1 MQNNEQSNSHP
12 IRKFFQEKGYYIV
25 LFLCICAVGI
35 SGYLFVSNAISE
47 KNSAAEQ
54 TLSVATSA
62 TVPSE
67 AVSGS
72 ENAKA
77 GSSKTAQRPAESEP
91 AAAKPAQPNV
101 KEETPEVSSLDA
113 DEKVHAA
120 ASSIRVWPLSGEQLI
135 GYSADHLSYNA
146 TTQDWRTHDG
156 VDLLATS
163 GEPVRASCAG
173 TVTAVYDDDYLGT
186 TIVISH
192 AGGYTT
198 QYSNL
203 TAMPTV
209 SAGSEVAA
217 GDIIGAVGETA
228 ILEIA
233 DQPHLHFAV
242 TQNGE
247 SIDPN
252 EFVD

>member
-1 MQNNEQSNSHP
+1 MQNNEHSNQHP
-12 IRKFFQEKGYYIV
+12 VRNFFRDKGYYIV

-62 TVPSE
+62 AVPSGTG
-67 AVSGS
+67 A
-72 ENAKA
+72 AA
-77 GSSKTAQRPAESEP
+77 AAQRLPKTEAPKQQADKPAVREQTP
-91 AAAKPAQPNV
+91 AASAIDA
-101 KEETPEVSSLDA
+101 EERVRES
-113 DEKVHAA
+113 AA
-120 ASSIRVWPLSGEQLI
+120 LVRVWPLSGEQLT
-135 GYSADHLSYNA
+135 GYCADQLCYNA
-146 TTQDWRTHDG
+146 TTQDWRTHTG
-156 VDLLATS
+156 VDLACIS
-163 GEPVRASCAG
+163 GAPVRAACAG

-186 TIVISH
+186 TVVISH
-192 AGGYTT
+192 ADGYAT

-203 TAMPTV
+203 NAMPTV
-209 SAGSEVAA
+209 SAGSTVAA

-242 TQNGE
+242 TLDGA

-252 EFVD
+252 AFIG

>member
-1 MQNNEQSNSHP
+1 MQNNEHSNPHP
-12 IRKFFQEKGYYIV
+12 LRKFFQEKGYYIV

-62 TVPSE
+62 AVPSGT
-67 AVSGS
+67 VSGTS
-72 ENAKA
+72 EPA
-77 GSSKTAQRPAESEP
+77 AQRPAKSEP
-91 AAAKPAQPNV
+91 AKPAV
-101 KEETPEVSSLDA
+101 KEQSPVVTPIDA
-113 DEKVHAA
+113 DEQVRASAA
-120 ASSIRVWPLSGEQLI
+120 QVRVWPLSGEQLT
-135 GYSADHLSYNA
+135 GYCAEHLAYNA
-146 TTQDWRTHDG
+146 TTRDWRTHEG
-156 VDLLATS
+156 VDLACVS
-163 GEPVRASCAG
+163 GAPVRASCAG

-186 TIVISH
+186 TVVISH
-192 AGGYTT
+192 EDGYTT

-203 TAMPTV
+203 SAMPTV
-209 SAGSEVAA
+209 SAGSTVAA
-217 GDIIGAVGETA
+217 GDIIGSVGETA

-242 TQNGE
+242 MQNGS

-252 EFVD
+252 EFVN